1 MAMIL
6 MGERTGSPEKC
17 WGSFVQSCL
26 EPPGGHYQ
34 TVVVQASFVA
44 APTQRIVQVL
54 RRYVA
59 RCRRR
64 ERAAP
69 EASDARVEDPRSLTE
84 CPHGVVIAGV
94 PCVVEMEAKW
104 NAGCASGGQR
114 NELGDL
120 VWNADADRVPAR
132 AI

>member
-17 WGSFVQSCL
+17 WGSFVQLFL

-34 TVVVQASFVA
+34 AVVVQASFVA

-69 EASDARVEDPRSLTE
+69 EASDARVEDLTFLQRVGDE
-84 CPHGVVIAGV
+84 FL
-94 PCVVEMEAKW
+94 
-104 NAGCASGGQR
+104 GCRPSHSA
-114 NELGDL
+114 
-120 VWNADADRVPAR
+120 
-132 AI
+132 